1 MSFADATLRQFIDDL
16 ASGSPTPGG
25 GSAAAVSGAMAA
37 SLAEMVCNLTVGKDR
52 YADVEAEMREHR
64 EELAAVRAHLL
75 TLADEDAAAFD
86 DVMAAFKQPKGDERS
101 EAIQEASKQAAE
113 VPMET
118 AERCL
123 KVLRHTEPIA
133 RRGNQHSVTD
143 AGTAALLAHAALHA
157 ALYNVRINLGG
168 IDDEGFCTEM
178 TDRVEQLTDQA
189 EQQRQATRDAVD
201 EAL

>member
-1 MSFADATLRQFIDDL
+1 MTFASMPLEQFIDDL

-25 GSAAAVSGAMAA
+25 GSAAAVSGATAA
-37 SLAEMVCNLTVGKDR
+37 ALAEMVCNLTIGKER
-52 YADVEAEMREHR
+52 YADVDAVMRKHR
-64 EELAAVRAHLL
+64 EQLAGLRETLLELADR
-75 TLADEDAAAFD
+75 DAAAFD
-86 DVMAAFKQPKGDERS
+86 RVMAAFKQPKGDERS
-101 EAIQEASKQAAE
+101 QVIQQASKHAAE

-123 KVLRHTEPIA
+123 EVLHHAADVA
-133 RRGNQHSVTD
+133 RNGNQNSVTD

-168 IDDEGFCTEM
+168 ITDAAFCSEM
-178 TDRVEQLTDQA
+178 ADRVDRLTMQGGEQL
-189 EQQRQATRDAVD
+189 QATRDVVD